1 MKPPQFTVVT
11 PCYRTADCIPE
22 LYRRLVAVFA
32 ELGATF
38 ELIFVD
44 DGSPQNDW
52 QQIVRLAHTD
62 HRIRGLQLSR
72 NYGQHFAIQ
81 AGLQHS
87 AGDWVIV
94 MDCDLQDPP
103 EAIPELYRAALQGYD
118 LVQAR
123 RGLRQDTWLRR
134 TASRCYCRIF
144 NFLSERSMDSAIA
157 NFCLMKREVAAAVSG
172 FCERNQNLPMFL
184 ELVGFHKQ
192 VVDVPHSGR
201 FSGRSAYS
209 LARLYRLGL
218 GVMVAHS
225 NRPLRLSIQFGLLL
239 SAGAVLFGLFT
250 LGRYFWLSS
259 VPEGWTTL
267 ALLLCFL
274 GGLGFANL
282 GIIGLYLGMVFDEVK
297 RRPLYVVRQTLRP
310 IESQPVQGLAAGD
323 VP

>member
-1 MKPPQFTVVT
+1 MKTPQFTVVT
-11 PCYRTADCIPE
+11 PCYRTAACIPE
-22 LYRRLVAVFA
+22 LYRRLVAVFDD
-32 ELGATF
+32 LHATF

-44 DGSPQNDW
+44 DCSPQNDW
-52 QQIVRLAHTD
+52 QQIVQLARQD
-62 HRIRGLQLSR
+62 SRIEGLQLSR
-72 NYGQHFAIQ
+72 NCGQHFAIQ
-81 AGLQHS
+81 AGLRQ
-87 AGDWVIV
+87 ATGDWVVV

-103 EAIPELYRAALQGYD
+103 EAIPELYRAALQGFD

-123 RGLRQDTWLRR
+123 RKLRQDTWIRR
-134 TASRCYCRIF
+134 TVSRCYCRIF
-144 NFLSERSMDSAIA
+144 NFLSERNMDSDIA
-157 NFCLMKREVAAAVSG
+157 NFCLMKRDVVAAVSQ

-192 VVDVPHSGR
+192 VVDVPHCSR
-201 FSGRSAYS
+201 FSGQSAYS

-310 IESQPVQGLAAGD
+310 IDAQPVHGLAAGD
-323 VP
+323 FP

>member
-1 MKPPQFTVVT
+1 MTAPQFTVVT
-11 PCYRTADCIPE
+11 PCYRTAACIPE
-22 LYRRLVAVFA
+22 LYRRLVSVFA
-32 ELGATF
+32 QLEASF

-52 QQIVRLAHTD
+52 QQIVTLAHTD
-62 HRIRGLQLSR
+62 ARIRGLQLSR

-81 AGLQHS
+81 AGLRH
-87 AGDWVIV
+87 ATGDWVIV

-103 EAIPELYRAALQGYD
+103 EAIPDLFRAAAQGAD

-123 RGLRQDTWLRR
+123 RSLRQDTWLRR
-134 TASRCYCRIF
+134 TASRWYCRVF
-144 NFLSERSMDSAIA
+144 NFLSERSMDSGVA
-157 NFCLMKREVAAAVSG
+157 NFCLMKRDVAAAVSL

-184 ELVGFHKQ
+184 ELVGFQKQ
-192 VVDVPHSGR
+192 VVDVPHSSR
-201 FSGRSAYS
+201 FAGHSAYS

-282 GIIGLYLGMVFDEVK
+282 GIIGLYLGMVFEEVK

-310 IESQPVQGLAAGD
+310 GDSQLAHGISAGD
-323 VP
+323 ML

>member
-1 MKPPQFTVVT
+1 MKTPQFTVVT
-11 PCYRTADCIPE
+11 PCYRTAACIPE
-22 LYRRLVAVFA
+22 LYRRLVAVFD
-32 ELGATF
+32 ELHATF

-44 DGSPQNDW
+44 DCSPQNDW
-52 QQIVRLAHTD
+52 QQIVELARQD
-62 HRIRGLQLSR
+62 SRIQGLQLSR
-72 NYGQHFAIQ
+72 NCGQHFAIQ
-81 AGLQHS
+81 AGLRQA
-87 AGDWVIV
+87 AGDWVVV

-103 EAIPELYRAALQGYD
+103 EAIPELYRAALQGFD

-123 RGLRQDTWLRR
+123 RKLRQDTWLRR
-134 TASRCYCRIF
+134 TVSRCYCRIF
-144 NFLSERSMDSAIA
+144 NFLSERNMDSDIA
-157 NFCLMKREVAAAVSG
+157 NFCLMKRDVAAAVSQ

-192 VVDVPHSGR
+192 VVDVPHCSR
-201 FSGRSAYS
+201 FSGQSAYS

-297 RRPLYVVRQTLRP
+297 RRPLYVVRRTLRP
-310 IESQPVQGLAAGD
+310 IDVQPVHGLAAGD
-323 VP
+323 FP

>member
-1 MKPPQFTVVT
+1 MKTPQFTVVT
-11 PCYRTADCIPE
+11 PCYRTAACIPE
-22 LYRRLVAVFA
+22 LYRRLVAVFDD
-32 ELGATF
+32 LHATF

-44 DGSPQNDW
+44 DCSPQNDW
-52 QQIVRLAHTD
+52 QQIVQLARQD
-62 HRIRGLQLSR
+62 SRIQGLQLSR
-72 NYGQHFAIQ
+72 NCGQHFAIQ
-81 AGLQHS
+81 AGLRQ
-87 AGDWVIV
+87 ATGDWVVV

-103 EAIPELYRAALQGYD
+103 EAIPELYRAALQGFD

-123 RGLRQDTWLRR
+123 RKLRQDTWIRR
-134 TASRCYCRIF
+134 TVSRCYCRIF
-144 NFLSERSMDSAIA
+144 NFLSERNMDSDIA
-157 NFCLMKREVAAAVSG
+157 NFCLMKRDVVAAVSQ

-192 VVDVPHSGR
+192 VVDVPHCSR
-201 FSGRSAYS
+201 FSGQSAYS

-310 IESQPVQGLAAGD
+310 IDVQPVHGLAAGD
-323 VP
+323 FP